1 MLIAQ
6 TGGVYS
12 VTRFITVLIL
22 FIFVLGITYWTSRY
36 VAGFQ
41 KKRMGSANIEV
52 VEAARL
58 SQNVV
63 LEIVR
68 AGDQYLLISVGKDG
82 ARLITKLDPETLTL
96 QEGAALPGGQEFQD
110 FLKKVAANLPR
121 KHKSPTKPEDDD
133 A

>member
-36 VAGFQ
+36 IAGFQ

-52 VEAARL
+52 IEAARL
-58 SQNVV
+58 NQNVV
-63 LEIVR
+63 LQIVR

-82 ARLITKLDPETLTL
+82 ARLISKLDPETLTL
-96 QEGAALPGGQEFQD
+96 TGDAGFSGGQDFQD
-110 FLKKVAANLPR
+110 FLKKAAANLPG
-121 KHKSPTKPEDDD
+121 KHKPSKKPEDDN